1 MSRVNMQSLQNRAKL
16 MFTSGEPNQVYKPR
30 NEISDT
36 ETNQVYKPGH
46 TSHKSGR
53 GQPVAA
59 SDQRCGF
66 SQKRRSE
73 SSLQAQVKPKNQ
85 KTNQVYKP
93 GPPLPNPNEHLGP
106 YAREASGSDTQPC
119 DLEVAISRKR
129 LRDEPHHSISPS

>member
-1 MSRVNMQSLQNRAKL
+1 MQSLQNRAKL

-59 SDQRCGF
+59 RGAVF
-66 SQKRRSE
+66 R
-73 SSLQAQVKPKNQ
+73 KNGEA
-85 KTNQVYKP
+85 NQVYK
-93 GPPLPNPNEHLGP
+93 
-106 YAREASGSDTQPC
+106 AR
-119 DLEVAISRKR
+119 
-129 LRDEPHHSISPS
+129 